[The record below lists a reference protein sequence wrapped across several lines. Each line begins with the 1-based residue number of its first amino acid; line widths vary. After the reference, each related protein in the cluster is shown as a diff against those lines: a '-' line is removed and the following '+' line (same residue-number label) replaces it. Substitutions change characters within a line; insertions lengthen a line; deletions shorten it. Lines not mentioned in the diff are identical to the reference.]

1 MEAQPT
7 VSNAATSSGAGV
19 SGATGASQGFG
30 SLLNGVEPSVRVEQ
44 QGAEL
49 SGLPLENPNVYDP
62 SPAMPMLP
70 HAEGRT
76 IPSEGQA
83 AIPEPP
89 YGLQPNRSAN
99 VLTTEAPVNNMMTP
113 PRTMQRSSPSPTG
126 SVQVQEFFTAESR
139 TTSGVEEQGGVSWM
153 TRVSELLRTT
163 VSRGAH
169 GVDRMLD
176 SLGLHAQQQPPQAA
190 RRLQGP
196 SHQLPGISP
205 PEELAGS
212 LRPMPV
218 PDTWNVAVVQPQP
231 PLFGP
236 SQLAQMRQSQQEY
249 PHLYGRPMSE
259 VESERSSRLQAEVQ
273 RQLEEY
279 AQRHQAQVTQLQREV
294 EELRREREFFVG
306 AGVREGG
313 RDAGVREGPTVP
325 QGNPLRQPQEDPRH
339 LRVRE
344 TEHGEIPREVQ
355 GNAHAEVRE
364 DPTVP
369 QGNPPRQPQEGP
381 GPLQGSAFSD
391 RVPNLPHGGPS
402 AQQQASRGS
411 LRDHLDYVFD
421 PTVPRGNPAQPPEG
435 PGYFYEGVRGQ
446 ESGVFHEGVRGQE
459 SGVIHEGVRGQE
471 SGPNGEKQDGTRG
484 KSPPTEP
491 RHGNLNDPTETS
503 AQQWLGGGGQTQD
516 AMALIAGGVAQ
527 LQAAMLKQMTGERG
541 GEKSPEAVKPGTTSL
556 ATLPPVRTESSSVD
570 LLDWLELIEA
580 PMSDLSDGSAVWWK
594 QVRGAASE
602 AYDVWVVSGPIEK
615 LSVVPNITDELEGG
629 RWSRVNSRAAS
640 MVLTALDESIRSE
653 LVSRRMTG
661 STTSIIF
668 RLLTLYQPGGEEE
681 KFRTLQQLQS
691 PPQELEEPRAV
702 EALWPGAD
710 GFAVAR
716 S

>member
-139 TTSGVEEQGGVSWM
+139 TTSGVEEQGGVRWM

-236 SQLAQMRQSQQEY
+236 AQIAQMRQSQQEY
-249 PHLYGRPMSE
+249 PHLYGRPMSKVNAHLDFKLKFNVSWRSMLNVIKRKLPSFEEEEE
-259 VESERSSRLQAEVQ
+259 VRVPTLKGARTGDLQERVQAFVAFEDEEVVFWGP
-273 RQLEEY
+273 RSTFDLCY
-279 AQRHQAQVTQLQREV
+279 ID
-294 EELRREREFFVG
+294 
-306 AGVREGG
+306 EGG
-313 RDAGVREGPTVP
+313 
-325 QGNPLRQPQEDPRH
+325 
-339 LRVRE
+339 
-344 TEHGEIPREVQ
+344 
-355 GNAHAEVRE
+355 
-364 DPTVP
+364 
-369 QGNPPRQPQEGP
+369 
-381 GPLQGSAFSD
+381 S
-391 RVPNLPHGGPS
+391 
-402 AQQQASRGS
+402 
-411 LRDHLDYVFD
+411 
-421 PTVPRGNPAQPPEG
+421 
-435 PGYFYEGVRGQ
+435 
-446 ESGVFHEGVRGQE
+446 
-459 SGVIHEGVRGQE
+459 
-471 SGPNGEKQDGTRG
+471 
-484 KSPPTEP
+484 KSE
-491 RHGNLNDPTETS
+491 E
-503 AQQWLGGGGQTQD
+503 GGG
-516 AMALIAGGVAQ
+516 AIH
-527 LQAAMLKQMTGERG
+527 
-541 GEKSPEAVKPGTTSL
+541 
-556 ATLPPVRTESSSVD
+556 
-570 LLDWLELIEA
+570 
-580 PMSDLSDGSAVWWK
+580 
-594 QVRGAASE
+594 SE
-602 AYDVWVVSGPIEK
+602 HREHY
-615 LSVVPNITDELEGG
+615 
-629 RWSRVNSRAAS
+629 
-640 MVLTALDESIRSE
+640 
-653 LVSRRMTG
+653 
-661 STTSIIF
+661 
-668 RLLTLYQPGGEEE
+668 
-681 KFRTLQQLQS
+681 
-691 PPQELEEPRAV
+691 
-702 EALWPGAD
+702 
-710 GFAVAR
+710 
-716 S
+716 